1 MDFCAE
7 AKRAGRKVVFTNG
20 CFDIVHRGH
29 VEYLKSAAKLGD
41 VLIVGIN
48 TDSSVKKI
56 KSRGRPIMN
65 EEDRA
70 AIVAALKPVDA
81 VCLFEEETP
90 LELIKSLKPDVLVKG
105 SEYAVKDIVGYDQV
119 VKAGGKV
126 VPILMVQGKSTSDI
140 VRKIKELEE

>member
-29 VEYLKSAAKLGD
+29 VEYLKSAAELGD

-70 AIVAALKPVDA
+70 VIVAALKPVDA

-90 LELIKSLKPDVLVKG
+90 LELIKTLKPDVLVKG
-105 SEYAVKDIVGYDQV
+105 SEYALKDIVGYDQV

-126 VPILMVQGKSTSDI
+126 VPIQMVQGKSTSDI
-140 VRKIKELEE
+140 VRKIKELE

>member
-29 VEYLKSAAKLGD
+29 VEYLKSAAKLGG

>member
-1 MDFCAE
+1 
-7 AKRAGRKVVFTNG
+7 
-20 CFDIVHRGH
+20 
-29 VEYLKSAAKLGD
+29 
-41 VLIVGIN
+41 
-48 TDSSVKKI
+48 
-56 KSRGRPIMN
+56 MN

>member
-70 AIVAALKPVDA
+70 AIVAAFKPVDA

-126 VPILMVQGKSTSDI
+126 VPIQMVQGKSTSDI